1 VLPSNSNRMMQG
13 STCLEQ
19 AKQNWISSS
28 ISHAI
33 NLKKI
38 VTDHVQQDSSST
50 RSDKVN
56 KEKP

>member
-1 VLPSNSNRMMQG
+1 MMQG

>member
-1 VLPSNSNRMMQG
+1 MMQG
-13 STCLEQ
+13 CTSLEQ

-33 NLKKI
+33 TNNLKKI